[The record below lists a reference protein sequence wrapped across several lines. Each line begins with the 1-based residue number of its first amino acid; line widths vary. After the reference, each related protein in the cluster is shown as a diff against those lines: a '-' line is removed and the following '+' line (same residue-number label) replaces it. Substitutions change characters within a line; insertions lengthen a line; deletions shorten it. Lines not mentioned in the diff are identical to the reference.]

1 MKIFRWSLTV
11 IYICFILLL
20 TVVARKS
27 LPEPIFQGVFWDLKN
42 GYWKDI
48 IQNILLFIPLG
59 LLCGGWKGIVI
70 GFCLSCGIEIF
81 QYCFRSGFCQVD
93 DVINN
98 VIGVTIGVLIAYI
111 FVRIKNYKTRIKN
124 NYLENK
130 NESIK

>member
-20 TVVARKS
+20 TVVARKT
-27 LPEPIFQGVFWDLKN
+27 LPEPIFQGLFWDINN
-42 GYWKDI
+42 GFWNDI

-70 GFCLSCGIEIF
+70 SFCLSCGIEIF
-81 QYCFRSGFCQVD
+81 QYYSRFGFCQVD

-98 VIGVTIGVLIAYI
+98 VIGATIGVLIAYI
-111 FVRIKNYKTRIKN
+111 FKRIISDKKLNRIDS
-124 NYLENK
+124 NK
-130 NESIK
+130 NKI